1 MKLYRD
7 MTPAE
12 RAAADREHQRCLEW
26 DKECAEIQMMRF
38 DSLTP
43 AEREAE
49 RNEEFADFY

>member
-12 RAAADREHQRCLEW
+12 RAEADREHQKWLEW
-26 DKECAEIQMMRF
+26 DKEGAEQEMMRF
-38 DSLTP
+38 DSLSP